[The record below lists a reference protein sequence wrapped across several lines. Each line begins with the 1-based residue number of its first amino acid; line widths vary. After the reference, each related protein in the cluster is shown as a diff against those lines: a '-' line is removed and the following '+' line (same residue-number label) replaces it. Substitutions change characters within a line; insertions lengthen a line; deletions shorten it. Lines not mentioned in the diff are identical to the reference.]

1 MKAAYLLPLTIAAL
15 LCAATTADAQNSA
28 PSAPRAPTAPTES
41 GVIAPRP
48 AQTQTP
54 TTDASQPDTSRQDQ
68 ATDPEEP
75 TASHDDVTG
84 QSAPAPSAARVA
96 PTTSASHPDFKT
108 LDVNNR
114 GYLTADD
121 VAHNRWLTSNFA
133 RCDANHDGRL
143 SQQEFANCK

>member
-1 MKAAYLLPLTIAAL
+1 MNSAYLSPLTVAVL
-15 LCAATTADAQNSA
+15 LFGSAIADAQNSA
-28 PSAPRAPTAPTES
+28 PAAPRAPSAPTES

-48 AQTQTP
+48 AQTQSP
-54 TTDASQPDTSRQDQ
+54 TTDSSQTDTSRQDP

-84 QSAPAPSAARVA
+84 KSLPAPSAVQAA
-96 PTTSASHPDFKT
+96 PTAAPHPDFKT

-114 GYLTADD
+114 GYLTPDD
-121 VAHNRWLTSNFA
+121 VAHYRWLTSNFA